1 MTDRTRRIL
10 TALAAVFPEVLAV
23 TALFAAAR
31 TRLERGGDGQRGD
44 AIQWVVLTAIG
55 AALAITAGTVIYNKV
70 TAKAN
75 SIDVTTHP

>member
-1 MTDRTRRIL
+1 MTDRTRSML
-10 TALAAVFPEVLAV
+10 TALTAVFPEVSAAF
-23 TALFAAAR
+23 ALFTAAR
-31 TRLERGGDGQRGD
+31 ARVARGGDGQRGD